1 VSVAS
6 GAAVAT
12 GVPFTTARLK
22 RARLAFEHRQERF
35 AELRDAIDA
44 TSEPLADIVDL
55 ARGAIRPDT
64 ANDVFG
70 TLDVRG
76 RAKKLAAG

>member
-1 VSVAS
+1 
-6 GAAVAT
+6 
-12 GVPFTTARLK
+12 
-22 RARLAFEHRQERF
+22 LAFEHRQERF
-35 AELRDAIDA
+35 VELRDAIDV

-55 ARGAIRPDT
+55 ALGAIRPDT